1 MAYPLSASRLQTYQR
16 CPQSYYF
23 RYERGMKQPGFFGGA
38 SLGTALHQ
46 TLAKVYGGWHYQQPM
61 PPIEWVHQ
69 CWQQSSASLNPSQI
83 AEGRQILEGY
93 YYRFLAGETLR
104 KPLALEG
111 KVDGHLQVGNLE
123 FKISGRYD
131 RLDWFEYEGIELIDY
146 KSAKEVHLPDAEA
159 IDVQIGVYFLALE
172 QRYRQSLK
180 QMSLLFLR
188 TGEKI
193 TYLATPTHKER
204 VMEMV
209 SALAVQLQADHEWQP
224 MTGKHCDRC
233 GYRRYCAAVTTDP
246 EPLPENAQAGCGA
259 ERSIQLA
266 LSV

>member
-1 MAYPLSASRLQTYQR
+1 
-16 CPQSYYF
+16 
-23 RYERGMKQPGFFGGA
+23 MKQPGFFGGA